1 MTSGTLSLPSSAPSV
16 SVAGHVT
23 ASSCT
28 LAEFDHAA
36 RASPARGFAQVQC
49 ADGWALAAGPSGA
62 SGDVDLFR
70 LKAGSWTEVDAIFPG
85 NLSGPLQF
93 GSVSIDPALLD
104 ELARTFPLS
113 VRQLADAGALVVGL
127 AGHEARLGMPGAEN
141 ASTVIRRSGETWFV
155 LAGADAA
162 NGVGASVSASPYP
175 NRTLRVY
182 RWGQAGWS
190 ERGAVSGWMGPI
202 GGCCGIAAVSLTGSA
217 EPDFAMTGGG
227 AADTDWLA
235 IVSDVGGHW
244 HLVPF
249 DYGYFD
255 TTVVNG
261 QPTAH
266 GVSTWVDAS
275 SAAGGPTTSLFE
287 RYEHGVFRPAD
298 PAGPSP
304 PCDEAALQSAADPA
318 QLAVLEFSKF
328 ACADGWAVAIGTG
341 AGYTGQV
348 VGLFEANQS
357 SWRTVELDNGDS
369 LGSDPGIY
377 DIPLSLL
384 DELASGLGPAV
395 QPALAIAP
403 IIATRAMI
411 GWTYVNGVMVTGD
424 GDWYVA
430 EKPTGRTEAPGAD
443 ATVYRWSGSVWVKKG
458 TVDRV
463 PLSLDYYRA
472 SSGGWFEAV
481 TVTGTAVPGFI
492 MEGATSP
499 ARAVL
504 SDAGGSWHVAR
515 FTPSRTS

>member
-1 MTSGTLSLPSSAPSV
+1 V
-16 SVAGHVT
+16 
-23 ASSCT
+23 
-28 LAEFDHAA
+28 
-36 RASPARGFAQVQC
+36 
-49 ADGWALAAGPSGA
+49 
-62 SGDVDLFR
+62 FR
-70 LKAGSWTEVDAIFPG
+70 LKAGRWAEVAAIAPG
-85 NLSGPLQF
+85 NLPSGPLQF
-93 GSVSIDPALLD
+93 ESVKIDPDLLD
-104 ELARTFPLS
+104 ELVRPFPIS
-113 VRQLADAGALVVGL
+113 VRQLADAGALVIGL
-127 AGHEARLGMPGAEN
+127 AGHEARLGAPGAEQ
-141 ASTVIRRSGETWFV
+141 ASAVIRRSGKTWFV
-155 LAGADAA
+155 LAGADSADGVAA
-162 NGVGASVSASPYP
+162 SASASPYP
-175 NRTLRVY
+175 DGTLRVY
-182 RWGQAGWS
+182 SWGSAGWS
-190 ERGAVSGWMGPI
+190 EQGAVSGWMGPI

-217 EPDFAMTGGG
+217 DPDFAMTGGG

-235 IVSDVGGHW
+235 IVSEVGGHW

-266 GVSTWVDAS
+266 GVSTWLDAS
-275 SAAGGPTTSLFE
+275 SAAGGPTTGLFE

-304 PCDEAALQSAADPA
+304 PCDGPALQSAADPG
-318 QLAVLEFSKF
+318 QYAVLELSKF

-348 VGLFEANQS
+348 VGLFESNQS
-357 SWRTVELDNGDS
+357 TWRTVELDNGDS

-403 IIATRAMI
+403 IIATQAMG
-411 GWTYVNGVMVTGD
+411 GWPYLNGVMATGD

-430 EKPTGRTEAPGAD
+430 EKQTGSAEAPGAD
-443 ATVYRWSGSVWVKKG
+443 ATVYRWSGSAWVKEG
-458 TVDRV
+458 TADRV
-463 PLSLDYYRA
+463 PPSLDYFSA
-472 SSGGWFEAV
+472 VNAGWFEAV
-481 TVTGTAVPGFI
+481 TVKGTTVPGFI
-492 MEGATSP
+492 MEGTTSS

-515 FTPSRTS
+515 FTPAKAS